1 MCGRCGTLFELSW
14 TCKHSRQVAVQKLTQ
29 LIRGWDAVWQEIDAP
44 RTCADWYTRQMAC
57 KQALM
62 QVCKHG
68 VPRLPIE
75 GGELAYCTS
84 WTIRGVFLLL
94 MHVAKVSQLK
104 AGDLEL
110 GRFCHMNPDK
120 SGSLHRV
127 FLAGRPL
134 GKKYKTI
141 GELMRAAGRSCRPE
155 LLSMDC
161 CFAGDPALDLVDV
174 GDGDL
179 DVSMFRAAKAR
190 LIKRYKMTPHIAEVI
205 HEAMRHS

>member
-1 MCGRCGTLFELSW
+1 M
-14 TCKHSRQVAVQKLTQ
+14 
-29 LIRGWDAVWQEIDAP
+29 
-44 RTCADWYTRQMAC
+44 
-57 KQALM
+57 
-62 QVCKHG
+62 
-68 VPRLPIE
+68 
-75 GGELAYCTS
+75 
-84 WTIRGVFLLL
+84 

-104 AGDLEL
+104 AGDLL
-110 GRFCHMNPDK
+110 PGRFCHMNPDK

-127 FLAGRPL
+127 FLAGR
-134 GKKYKTI
+134 GSFGEKYKTI
-141 GELMRAAGRSCRPE
+141 GDLMRAAGRSCRPG

-179 DVSMFRAAKAR
+179 DVSLFRAAKAR

>member
-1 MCGRCGTLFELSW
+1 
-14 TCKHSRQVAVQKLTQ
+14 
-29 LIRGWDAVWQEIDAP
+29 
-44 RTCADWYTRQMAC
+44 
-57 KQALM
+57 M

-127 FLAGRPL
+127 FLAGR
-134 GKKYKTI
+134 GSFGEKYKTI
-141 GELMRAAGRSCRPE
+141 GDLMRAAGRSCRPE

>member
-1 MCGRCGTLFELSW
+1 MWGRCGSELSR
-14 TCKHSRQVAVQKLTQ
+14 TCKHSRKVALQKLTH
-29 LIRGWDAVWQEIDAP
+29 LIRGWDAVWQEVDAP
-44 RTCADWYTRQMAC
+44 RTCADWYTRHMAC
-57 KQALM
+57 KKALM
-62 QVCKHG
+62 EICIKG

-127 FLAGRPL
+127 FLAGR
-134 GKKYKTI
+134 GSIGEKYKTI
-141 GELMRAAGRSCRPE
+141 GDLMRAAGRSCRPE

-179 DVSMFRAAKAR
+179 DVSLFRAAKAR

>member
-1 MCGRCGTLFELSW
+1 MDLQALQ
-14 TCKHSRQVAVQKLTQ
+14 QVAVQKLTQ

-44 RTCADWYTRQMAC
+44 RTWADWYTRQMAC

-62 QVCKHG
+62 QVCIKG

-127 FLAGRPL
+127 FLAGR
-134 GKKYKTI
+134 GSFGEKYKTI
-141 GELMRAAGRSCRPE
+141 GDLMRAAGRSCRPE

-161 CFAGDPALDLVDV
+161 CFAGDPAFDLVDV